1 MFVAGMIRHGVRDPG
16 NDPNLNF
23 NKKYTSSNKE
33 LTDIG

>member
-23 NKKYTSSNKE
+23 IKNIHQVIKN
-33 LTDIG
+33 